1 MQLPILFIGAG
12 QMAAAMIAGLIQ
24 KKSYLP
30 QQIACLSG
38 SGLSAHKLSQQW
50 GLAKIEHEQLKQAQ
64 LDTVILACKPQQIDS
79 IDPRILEATQG
90 TLLLSVL
97 AGTPIS
103 RLNGHFRTARNLIRT
118 MPNTPGRIGA
128 GVTAYTSKDP
138 LTQADQATLAALLQ
152 ALGSY
157 YQVSEDQLDAVTA
170 LSGSGP
176 AYVFQFLEAL
186 QAAGSEMGLE
196 AGLANALALET
207 LVGSAQLLKS
217 SPDSPT
223 QLRQAVTSPNGTTAA
238 ALDVFN
244 QSNFNHIILK
254 ALQAA
259 KARSQ
264 ALAKA

>member
-1 MQLPILFIGAG
+1 
-12 QMAAAMIAGLIQ
+12 MAAAMVAGLIQ
-24 KKSYLP
+24 KKSYTP

-38 SGLSAHKLSQQW
+38 SGLSAQKLSQQW
-50 GLAKIEHEQLKQAQ
+50 GLATIQHTQLQQ
-64 LDTVILACKPQQIDS
+64 TQIDTVILACKPQQMDA
-79 IDPRILEATQG
+79 IDPRIIEATQG

-103 RLNGHFRTARNLIRT
+103 RLQTHFGAARNCIRT

-128 GVTAYTSKDP
+128 GVTAYASEAP
-138 LTQADQATLAALLQ
+138 LTTTDQATLETLLQ
-152 ALGSY
+152 ALGCY
-157 YQVSEDQLDAVTA
+157 YKVDEDQLDAVTA

-176 AYVFQFLEAL
+176 AYVFQFVEAL

-196 AGLANALALET
+196 SELANALAVET
-207 LVGSAQLLKS
+207 LLGSAQLLKNS
-217 SPDSPT
+217 TDSPS

-238 ALDVFN
+238 ALDVLN
-244 QSNFNHIILK
+244 QSNFNHIILQ

>member
-1 MQLPILFIGAG
+1 
-12 QMAAAMIAGLIQ
+12 MAAAMIAGLIQ
-24 KKSYLP
+24 KKSYSP

-38 SGLSAHKLSQQW
+38 SGLSAQKLTKQW
-50 GLAKIEHEQLKQAQ
+50 GLAKIEYAQ
-64 LDTVILACKPQQIDS
+64 LQQTQIDTVIIACKPQQIDA
-79 IDPRILEATQG
+79 IDPRILAATQG

-103 RLNGHFRTARNLIRT
+103 RLNTYFGAARNRVRT

-128 GVTAYTSKDP
+128 GVTAYASEAP
-138 LTQADQATLAALLQ
+138 LTASDQATLESLLQ
-152 ALGSY
+152 ALGCY
-157 YQVSEDQLDAVTA
+157 YPVDEAQMDAITA

-176 AYVFQFLEAL
+176 AYVFQFVEAL
-186 QAAGSEMGLE
+186 QAAGSAMGLDAE
-196 AGLANALALET
+196 LANALAVET
-207 LVGSAQLLKS
+207 LLGSAQLLKS
-217 SPDSPT
+217 STDSPS

-238 ALDVFN
+238 ALDVLN
-244 QSNFNHIILK
+244 QSNFNHIILQ

>member
-1 MQLPILFIGAG
+1 MDA
-12 QMAAAMIAGLIQ
+12 
-24 KKSYLP
+24 
-30 QQIACLSG
+30 
-38 SGLSAHKLSQQW
+38 
-50 GLAKIEHEQLKQAQ
+50 
-64 LDTVILACKPQQIDS
+64 
-79 IDPRILEATQG
+79 IDPRIIEATQG

-103 RLNGHFRTARNLIRT
+103 RLQTHFGAARNCIRT

-128 GVTAYTSKDP
+128 GVTAYASEAP
-138 LTQADQATLAALLQ
+138 LTTTDQATLETLLQ
-152 ALGSY
+152 ALGCY
-157 YQVSEDQLDAVTA
+157 YKVDEDQLDA

-176 AYVFQFLEAL
+176 AYVFQFVEAL

-196 AGLANALALET
+196 SELANALAVET
-207 LVGSAQLLKS
+207 LLGSAQLLKNS
-217 SPDSPT
+217 TDSPS

-238 ALDVFN
+238 ALDVLN
-244 QSNFNHIILK
+244 QSNFNHIILQ

>member
-1 MQLPILFIGAG
+1 
-12 QMAAAMIAGLIQ
+12 MAASMIAGLIQ

-38 SGLSAHKLSQQW
+38 TGISAQKLSHQW
-50 GLAKIEHEQLKQAQ
+50 GLAKIEHRQLKQAQ
-64 LDTVILACKPQQIDS
+64 LDTVILACKPQQINA
-79 IDPRILEATQG
+79 IDPRIREATQG

-103 RLNGHFRTARNLIRT
+103 RLNEHFGAARNLIRT

-128 GVTAYTSKDP
+128 GVTAYASKDP
-138 LTQADQATLAALLQ
+138 LTPADQSTLAALLQ

-157 YQVSEDQLDAVTA
+157 YPVDEEQLDAVTA

-176 AYVFQFLEAL
+176 AYVFQFVEAL
-186 QAAGSEMGLE
+186 QAAGSAIGLKPE
-196 AGLANALALET
+196 LANALALET
-207 LVGSAQLLKS
+207 LLGSAQLLKS
-217 SPDSPT
+217 SLDSPS

-238 ALDVFN
+238 ALDVLN
-244 QSNFNHIILK
+244 QSKFNHIILQ